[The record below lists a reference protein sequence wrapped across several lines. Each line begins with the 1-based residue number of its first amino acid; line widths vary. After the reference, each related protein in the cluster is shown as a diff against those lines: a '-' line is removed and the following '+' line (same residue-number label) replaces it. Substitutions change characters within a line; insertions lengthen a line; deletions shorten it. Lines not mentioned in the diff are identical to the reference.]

1 MECLMEYQHA
11 VQTKVDRVVESLIK
25 EKERLAKCL
34 LEQLDTSF
42 EKELMPA
49 NDLRSPDDFWG
60 SY

>member
-1 MECLMEYQHA
+1 MEYQHA

-34 LEQLDTSF
+34 LEQLDTSS